1 MNSNDPRGKG
11 RQTRKS
17 TKRAILPK
25 KDLEKKKKKQ
35 KKKEMKKEAILED
48 PRETVSPLSVSL

>member
-11 RQTRKS
+11 RQARKS

-25 KDLEKKKKKQ
+25 KDLKKKKKQ